1 VSTKIIIVGTSF
13 DLISDLKF
21 FFFMHMYEQHNAMS
35 LVLLSHISQ
44 DTKISFSNSMREN
57 NVECSFADRV
67 TIIK

>member
-1 VSTKIIIVGTSF
+1 
-13 DLISDLKF
+13 
-21 FFFMHMYEQHNAMS
+21 MHMYEQHNAMS

-67 TIIK
+67 TIIKWRKIECTGMHPVQATQ